1 MQTTKTIKNV
11 TLGCLAITLILI
23 SSQSFA
29 QGASNFTPEW
39 VKRSNDIA
47 YTVLESG
54 AKFAPEFS
62 GQMGVDGYDEEV
74 FDLGE
79 NLYERQQATSEQNI
93 AMLKNLLV
101 NEEDSRVAQDIE
113 IMIKSEYDSIESN
126 RINYEK
132 VLPYGNITGLVFAR
146 FRGLLDKQVP
156 LDRQKAALV
165 RLKKYTGQTEGYKP
179 LTELAKIRL
188 TERSQIPGLIKPF
201 IGEVQQDLERSPV
214 MIEGLQSV
222 FEATELEGYEQDLAM
237 LTEQLTAYNTWV
249 EETILPNTRE
259 SAALPRELYVLQL
272 KNYGVDD
279 SPEAL
284 IKTGQVGFMNI
295 RNEMMALAPLI
306 AKQKGYETNNYRE
319 VIKLLKQEQ
328 VHGDKLMARYRE
340 TMVEL
345 DAIIKRE
352 DLVSLPDEPARVRM
366 ATPAETAQQPA
377 AHLDVPRL
385 IGNTGEFPEFIVPT
399 IVPDEDG
406 NWPVS
411 DYAFPAMM
419 WTLAAH
425 EARPGHEM
433 QFTTML
439 RGGVTTARVM
449 FAFNSANVE
458 GWALYAE
465 AITKPYMPLEGQLIS
480 LQDRL
485 LRAARIWLDPMLN
498 MGLISA
504 EDAKRVLMEE
514 VVLDDHNAQ
523 TEIDRYTFRSP
534 AQATAYYY
542 GYENLQA
549 LRASTELRLKDKFDQ
564 QEFHDFLL
572 AQGLL
577 PPEIL
582 SKAVNESF
590 IAPRLLEKP
599 ELSQVQ

>member
-1 MQTTKTIKNV
+1 MRTTKIFKIA
-11 TLGCLAITLILI
+11 TLGILGF
-23 SSQSFA
+23 SALLMTGQSFA

-39 VKRSNDIA
+39 VLRSNEIA
-47 YTVLESG
+47 YKVLETQ
-54 AKFAPEFS
+54 AKFAPEFA
-62 GQMGVDGYDEEV
+62 GQSGVDGYDEEI
-74 FDLGE
+74 FDLRD
-79 NLYERQQATSEQNI
+79 NLYERQIAATQENI
-93 AMLKNLLV
+93 AMLNALLV
-101 NEEDSRVAQDIE
+101 NEEDPRVAQDIE
-113 IMIKSEYDSIESN
+113 IMIKSEKDGMEAN
-126 RINYEK
+126 RINYER
-132 VLPYGNITGLVFAR
+132 VLPYGNLTGLVFAG

-156 LDRQKAALV
+156 LERQKAALV
-165 RLKKYTGQTEGYKP
+165 RLKKYTGEAEGYEA
-179 LTELAKIRL
+179 LTELAKLRL
-188 TERSQIPGLIKPF
+188 NERSEIPGLIKPF
-201 IGEVQQDLERSPV
+201 SGEVQQDLERAPV
-214 MIEGLQSV
+214 MIQGLQSV
-222 FEATELEGYEQDLAM
+222 FEATELEGYEDDLAV
-237 LTEQLTAYNTWV
+237 LTEQLTAYNNWV

-259 SAALPRELYVLQL
+259 SAALPRELYELQL

-284 IKTGQVGFMNI
+284 IRTGQVGFMNI
-295 RNEMMALAPLI
+295 RNEMMALAPLV
-306 AKQKGYETNNYRE
+306 ARQKGYDTNNYRE
-319 VIKLLKQEQ
+319 VIQLLKTDQ
-328 VHGDKLMARYRE
+328 VHGDELMAKYRE
-340 TMVEL
+340 IMREL
-345 DAIIKRE
+345 DVIIVRE
-352 DLVSLPDEPARVRM
+352 GLISLPDEPARVRM

-385 IGNTGEFPEFIVPT
+385 VGNTGEFPEFIVPT
-399 IVPDEDG
+399 IVANEDG
-406 NWPVS
+406 SWPAS

-425 EARPGHEM
+425 EARPGHEL

-439 RGGVTTARVM
+439 RGGVSTARAL

-498 MGLISA
+498 LGLISA
-504 EDAKRVLMEE
+504 EEAKRVLMEE

-542 GYENLQA
+542 GYENLQS
-549 LRASTELRLKDKFDQ
+549 LRASTELRLKEKFNQ
-564 QEFHDFLL
+564 QEFHDFIL

-590 IAPRLLEKP
+590 IAPRLAK
-599 ELSQVQ
+599 

>member
-1 MQTTKTIKNV
+1 MRTTKTFNN
-11 TLGCLAITLILI
+11 TALGCFFFSLLLI
-23 SSQSFA
+23 SSHSFA
-29 QGASNFTPEW
+29 QGASNFTPDW
-39 VKRSNDIA
+39 VTRSNEIA
-47 YTVLESG
+47 YKVLEAN
-54 AKFAPEFS
+54 AKYAPEFA
-62 GQMGVDGYDEEV
+62 GQSGVDGYDEEI

-79 NLYERQQATSEQNI
+79 KLYERQIATAEQNI
-93 AMLKNLLV
+93 AMLNALLA
-101 NEEDSRVAQDIE
+101 NEEDPRVAQDIE
-113 IMIKSEYDSIESN
+113 IMIKSEVDSIESN
-126 RINYEK
+126 RSNYEK
-132 VLPYGNITGLVFAR
+132 VLPYGNITGLIFAG

-156 LDRQKAALV
+156 LERQKAALV
-165 RLKKYTGQTEGYKP
+165 RLKKYTGQTEGYQP
-179 LTELAKIRL
+179 LTERAKIIL
-188 TERSQIPGLIKPF
+188 TERSEIPNLIKPF
-201 IGEVQQDLERSPV
+201 IGEVQQDLERSPI
-214 MIEGLQSV
+214 MIEGLQSI
-222 FEATELEGYEQDLAM
+222 FEATELEGYEKDLA
-237 LTEQLTAYNTWV
+237 LLSEQLTAYNTWV
-249 EETILPNTRE
+249 KKAILPNTRE

-272 KNYGVDD
+272 KNYGVED

-284 IKTGQVGFMNI
+284 IRTGQVGFMNI
-295 RNEMMALAPLI
+295 RNEMIALAPLV
-306 AKQKGYETNNYRE
+306 ARQKGYATNNYRE
-319 VIKLLKQEQ
+319 VIKLLKKEQ
-328 VHGDKLMARYRE
+328 VHGDELMAKYRE
-340 TMVEL
+340 TMLEL
-345 DAIIKRE
+345 DAIIERE
-352 DLVSLPDEPARVRM
+352 GLVSLPDEPARVRM

-385 IGNTGEFPEFIVPT
+385 VGNTGEFPEFIVPT
-399 IVPDEDG
+399 IVKEEDG
-406 NWPVS
+406 SWPES

-439 RGGVTTARVM
+439 RGGVSTARAM

-465 AITKPYMPLEGQLIS
+465 AIAKPYMPLEGQLIS

-504 EDAKRVLMEE
+504 EDAKQVLMED
-514 VVLDDHNAQ
+514 VVQDDLNAQ

-549 LRASTELRLKDKFDQ
+549 LRADTELRLKDHFNQ

-577 PPEIL
+577 PPEVL
-582 SKAVNESF
+582 SKAVDENF
-590 IAPRLLEKP
+590 IAPRIADQAMV
-599 ELSQVQ
+599 SQSH

>member
-1 MQTTKTIKNV
+1 MQASPMIKNAA
-11 TLGCLAITLILI
+11 LGCLATTLLLT
-23 SSQSFA
+23 SSFSFA

-39 VKRSNDIA
+39 VTRSNEIA
-47 YTVLESG
+47 YKVLE
-54 AKFAPEFS
+54 ANAQFAPEFS
-62 GQMGVDGYDEEV
+62 GQSGVDGFDEEI

-79 NLYERQQATSEQNI
+79 NLYERQIAVAEQNI
-93 AMLKNLLV
+93 AMLTDLLA
-101 NEEDSRVAQDIE
+101 NEEDPRVAQDIE
-113 IMIKSEYDSIESN
+113 IMIKSEKDSIESN
-126 RINYEK
+126 RINYES
-132 VLPYGNITGLVFAR
+132 VLPYGNITGLIFAG

-156 LDRQKAALV
+156 FERQKAALV
-165 RLKKYTGQTEGYKP
+165 RLKKYTGQAEGYEA
-179 LTELAKIRL
+179 LTERAKIIL
-188 TERSQIPGLIKPF
+188 TERSDIPGLIKPF
-201 IGEVQQDLERSPV
+201 IGEVQQDLERSPI

-222 FEATELEGYEQDLAM
+222 FAATELKGYEEDLAM
-237 LTEQLTAYNTWV
+237 LTEQLTAYNAWV
-249 EETILPNTRE
+249 EETILPQTRD
-259 SAALPRELYVLQL
+259 SAALPRKLYELQL

-306 AKQKGYETNNYRE
+306 AKQKGYETTDYRE
-319 VIKLLKQEQ
+319 VIELLKKEQ
-328 VHGDKLMARYRE
+328 VHGDKLMAKYRE
-340 TMVEL
+340 VMQEL
-345 DAIIKRE
+345 DIIIERE
-352 DLVSLPDEPARVRM
+352 GLATLPDEPARVRM
-366 ATPAETAQQPA
+366 ASAAETAQQPA

-385 IGNTGEFPEFIVPT
+385 VGNTGEFPEFIVPT
-399 IVPDEDG
+399 IVKDEDG

-419 WTLAAH
+419 WTLSAH

-439 RGGVTTARVM
+439 RGGVSTARAL

-465 AITKPYMPLEGQLIS
+465 AISKPYMPLDGQLIS

-485 LRAARIWLDPMLN
+485 LRASRIWLDPMLN
-498 MGLISA
+498 LGLISA
-504 EDAKRVLMEE
+504 EEAKRVLMED
-514 VVLDDHNAQ
+514 VVLDDLNAQ

-549 LRASTELRLKDKFDQ
+549 LRASTELRLKDKFNQ

-577 PPEIL
+577 PPEVL
-582 SKAVNESF
+582 AKAVSENF
-590 IAPRLLEKP
+590 IAPRLE
-599 ELSQVQ
+599 Q

>member
-1 MQTTKTIKNV
+1 MQTSTRIKSAA
-11 TLGCLAITLILI
+11 LSCLASTLLL
-23 SSQSFA
+23 SSSLSFA

-39 VKRSNDIA
+39 VKRSNEIA
-47 YTVLESG
+47 YRVLE
-54 AKFAPEFS
+54 ANAQFAPEFS
-62 GQMGVDGYDEEV
+62 AQSGVEGFDEEV

-79 NLYERQQATSEQNI
+79 NLYERQIAVAEQNI
-93 AMLKNLLV
+93 AMLTALLA

-113 IMIKSEYDSIESN
+113 IMIKSEKDSIESN
-126 RINYEK
+126 RINYES
-132 VLPYGNITGLVFAR
+132 VLPYGNITGLVFAG

-156 LDRQKAALV
+156 LERQKAALV
-165 RLKKYTGQTEGYKP
+165 RLKKYTGQAEGYEP
-179 LTELAKIRL
+179 LTERAKILL
-188 TERSQIPGLIKPF
+188 TERSDIPGLIKPF

-214 MIEGLQSV
+214 MIEGLQSI
-222 FEATELEGYEQDLAM
+222 FAATELEGYEEDLAM
-237 LTEQLTAYNTWV
+237 LSEQLTAYNDWV
-249 EETILPNTRE
+249 EATILPQTRE

-284 IKTGQVGFMNI
+284 IRTGQVGFMNI
-295 RNEMMALAPLI
+295 RNEMMALAPLV
-306 AKQKGYETNNYRE
+306 AKQKGFETNDYRE

-328 VHGDKLMARYRE
+328 VHGDELMAAYRE
-340 TMVEL
+340 VMVEL
-345 DAIIKRE
+345 DNIIERE
-352 DLVSLPDEPARVRM
+352 GLATLPDEPARVRM
-366 ATPAETAQQPA
+366 ATAAETAQQPA
-377 AHLDVPRL
+377 AHLDIPRL

-399 IVPDEDG
+399 IVKDEDG
-406 NWPVS
+406 NWPIS

-419 WTLAAH
+419 WTLSAH

-439 RGGVTTARVM
+439 RGGVSTARAL

-465 AITKPYMPLEGQLIS
+465 AISKPYMPLEGQLIS

-498 MGLISA
+498 LNLISA
-504 EDAKRVLMEE
+504 EEAKRVLMEE

-549 LRASTELRLKDKFDQ
+549 LRASTELRLKDKFKQ
-564 QEFHDFLL
+564 KEFHDFLL

-577 PPEIL
+577 PPEVL
-582 SKAVNESF
+582 ANAVNKYF
-590 IAPRLLEKP
+590 IAPRLE
-599 ELSQVQ
+599 E